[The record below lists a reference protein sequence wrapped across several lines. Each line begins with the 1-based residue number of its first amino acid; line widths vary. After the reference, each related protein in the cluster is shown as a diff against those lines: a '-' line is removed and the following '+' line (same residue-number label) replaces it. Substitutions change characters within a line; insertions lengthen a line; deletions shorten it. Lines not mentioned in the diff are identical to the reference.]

1 MFEQKRAYWR
11 SLDNAAKLFS
21 AASSPKDTR
30 VFRFYCEL
38 KEEVKE
44 EILQE
49 ALNQTIQK
57 YPVFLSVMR
66 KGLFWHYLEK
76 SELRPVVREEYKE
89 PCSSLYVRD
98 KKTLLFEVTYY
109 KKRINFEVFHALT
122 DGTGATEFLRELV
135 KNYLYLIHEEDLEP
149 VELSNQYLTVKDQED
164 DSFSRYYDPD
174 FPRKKKKKIRA
185 VQIKK
190 GGKGYEELQINEAS
204 MSVKELLGIAREKKV
219 SMSVLLTAAFI
230 CAIHEE
236 MSRMQ
241 EKKPVILM
249 VPVNLRK
256 IFPSDSMLN
265 FFGYIEPGYQFGGG
279 KDSFEDVLEAV
290 KLYFQENLSKEHMA
304 GRMNELIAI
313 EKHKILKWAPL
324 ELKNRCI
331 RAGAKMAEQE
341 VTAVLSNM
349 SVVKMPE
356 DYAQYIE
363 KFGVYTSTNRTELC
377 ICSFQDTL
385 SLGFTSRYDS
395 TNIQRNFYRILKEL
409 GASVKVAEPDFPEDA
424 RPNYEG
430 KKVLQIFTFC
440 CIAAIV
446 ISMMTDII
454 ISPGM
459 HWSVFV
465 AAGCATMWLTMAV
478 GYVKRFNLLK
488 NAAWQLLIMSGI
500 CVLWDLGTGWRG
512 WSVNIGIPDICL
524 LIQVVMLI
532 ISRIRSLSPREYMIY
547 YVMAAVYS
555 MILPLI
561 LLVTGVIHY
570 KTPSVICIG
579 CSFLLLIGL
588 ILFKRKEFKEEM
600 HKKIPRWLILIERKI
615 LVALCGAGLILRE
628 ILKKILHP

>member
-454 ISPGM
+454 ISPGV

-465 AAGCATMWLTMAV
+465 AAGCVTMWLTMAV

-532 ISRIRSLSPREYMIY
+532 ISGIRSLSPREYMIY

-561 LLVTGVIHY
+561 LLVTGIIHY
-570 KTPSVICIG
+570 RTPSVICIG

-600 HKKIPRWLILIERKI
+600 HKKFH
-615 LVALCGAGLILRE
+615 VG
-628 ILKKILHP
+628 

>member
-109 KKRINFEVFHALT
+109 EKRINFEVFHALT

-454 ISPGM
+454 ISPGV

-524 LIQVVMLI
+524 LIQVIMLI

-570 KTPSVICIG
+570 RTPSVICIG

-600 HKKIPRWLILIERKI
+600 HKKFH
-615 LVALCGAGLILRE
+615 VG
-628 ILKKILHP
+628 

>member
-324 ELKNRCI
+324 ELKNRFI

-454 ISPGM
+454 ISPGV

-600 HKKIPRWLILIERKI
+600 HKKFH
-615 LVALCGAGLILRE
+615 VG
-628 ILKKILHP
+628 

>member
-109 KKRINFEVFHALT
+109 EKRINFEVFHALT

-219 SMSVLLTAAFI
+219 SMSVLLTATFI

-454 ISPGM
+454 ISPGV

-570 KTPSVICIG
+570 RTPSVICIG

-600 HKKIPRWLILIERKI
+600 HKKFH
-615 LVALCGAGLILRE
+615 VG
-628 ILKKILHP
+628 

>member
-349 SVVKMPE
+349 SVVKMQE

-454 ISPGM
+454 ISPGV

-570 KTPSVICIG
+570 RTPSVICIG

-600 HKKIPRWLILIERKI
+600 HKKFH
-615 LVALCGAGLILRE
+615 VG
-628 ILKKILHP
+628 

>member
-109 KKRINFEVFHALT
+109 EKRINFEVFHALT

-324 ELKNRCI
+324 ELKNCCI

-454 ISPGM
+454 ISPGV

-570 KTPSVICIG
+570 RTPSVICIG

-588 ILFKRKEFKEEM
+588 ILFKRKEF
-600 HKKIPRWLILIERKI
+600 
-615 LVALCGAGLILRE
+615 
-628 ILKKILHP
+628 

>member
-409 GASVKVAEPDFPEDA
+409 GASVKVAEPDFPGDA

-570 KTPSVICIG
+570 RTPSVICIG

-600 HKKIPRWLILIERKI
+600 HKKFH
-615 LVALCGAGLILRE
+615 VS
-628 ILKKILHP
+628 

>member
-135 KNYLYLIHEEDLEP
+135 KNYLYLIHEEDLGP

-265 FFGYIEPGYQFGGG
+265 FFGYIEPGYQFGEG

-454 ISPGM
+454 ISPGV

-465 AAGCATMWLTMAV
+465 AAGCVTMWLTMAV

-570 KTPSVICIG
+570 RTPSVICIG

-600 HKKIPRWLILIERKI
+600 HKKFH
-615 LVALCGAGLILRE
+615 VG
-628 ILKKILHP
+628 

>member
-174 FPRKKKKKIRA
+174 FPRQKKKKIRA

-409 GASVKVAEPDFPEDA
+409 GASVKVEEPDFPEDA

-454 ISPGM
+454 ISPGV

-465 AAGCATMWLTMAV
+465 AAGCVTMWLTMAV

-570 KTPSVICIG
+570 RTPSVICIG

-600 HKKIPRWLILIERKI
+600 HKKFH
-615 LVALCGAGLILRE
+615 VG
-628 ILKKILHP
+628 

>member
-76 SELRPVVREEYKE
+76 SELRPVVREEFKE

-409 GASVKVAEPDFPEDA
+409 GASVKVEEPDFPEDA

-454 ISPGM
+454 ISPGV

-465 AAGCATMWLTMAV
+465 AAGCVTMWLTMAV

-570 KTPSVICIG
+570 RTPSVICIG

-600 HKKIPRWLILIERKI
+600 HKKFH
-615 LVALCGAGLILRE
+615 VG
-628 ILKKILHP
+628 

>member
-1 MFEQKRAYWR
+1 MFDQKRAYWR

-454 ISPGM
+454 ISPGV

-600 HKKIPRWLILIERKI
+600 HKKFH
-615 LVALCGAGLILRE
+615 VG
-628 ILKKILHP
+628 

>member
-219 SMSVLLTAAFI
+219 SKSVLLTAAFI

-265 FFGYIEPGYQFGGG
+265 FFGYIEPGYQFGEG

-454 ISPGM
+454 ISPGV

-465 AAGCATMWLTMAV
+465 AAGCVTMWLTMAV

-570 KTPSVICIG
+570 RTPSVICIG

-600 HKKIPRWLILIERKI
+600 HKKFH
-615 LVALCGAGLILRE
+615 VG
-628 ILKKILHP
+628 

>member
-290 KLYFQENLSKEHMA
+290 KLYFKENLSKEHMA

-363 KFGVYTSTNRTELC
+363 KFGVYTSTNWTELC

-409 GASVKVAEPDFPEDA
+409 GASVKAAEPDFPEDA

-454 ISPGM
+454 ISPGV

-570 KTPSVICIG
+570 RTPSVICIG

-600 HKKIPRWLILIERKI
+600 HKKFH
-615 LVALCGAGLILRE
+615 VG
-628 ILKKILHP
+628 

>member
-304 GRMNELIAI
+304 GRMNEQIAI

-454 ISPGM
+454 ISPGV

-600 HKKIPRWLILIERKI
+600 HKKFH
-615 LVALCGAGLILRE
+615 VG
-628 ILKKILHP
+628 

>member
-38 KEEVKE
+38 KKEVE
-44 EILQE
+44 GNALQE
-49 ALNQTIQK
+49 ALDQTIEK

-76 SELRPVVREEYKE
+76 SELRPIVRKEYKE

-135 KNYLYLIHEEDLEP
+135 KNYLHLVHKEELEP
-149 VELSNQYLTVKDQED
+149 VELSDQYLTVKDQED

-174 FPRKKKKKIRA
+174 FPRKKKKKSKA
-185 VQIKK
+185 FQIKK
-190 GGKGYEELQINEAS
+190 NGKGYEELQVNEATVP
-204 MSVKELLGIAREKKV
+204 VKELLGISREKGV
-219 SMSVLLTAAFI
+219 SMSVLLTTAFI

-236 MSRMQ
+236 MSRIQ

-265 FFGYIEPGYQFGGG
+265 FFGYIEPGYQFGEE

-290 KLYFQENLSKEHMA
+290 KIYFRENLSKEHMA

-356 DYAQYIE
+356 DYADYIE

-377 ICSFQDTL
+377 ICSFKDTL
-385 SLGFTSRYDS
+385 SLSFTSRYDS

-409 GASVKVAEPDFPEDA
+409 GVQVTVTEADFPKDA
-424 RPNYEG
+424 KANYEG

-454 ISPGM
+454 ISPGGTLVSICSG
-459 HWSVFV
+459 WLCNDVVYDGSCVCEAFQSVEERGV
-465 AAGCATMWLTMAV
+465 AASDHVRYLRVMGSGNRMEGMVGKYRNPGYLPIDPDCNADHIPNTVIIAKRVYDILCNGVGIFDDTAV
-478 GYVKRFNLLK
+478 HTAHHRCGPLQN
-488 NAAWQLLIMSGI
+488 
-500 CVLWDLGTGWRG
+500 
-512 WSVNIGIPDICL
+512 SVCHL
-524 LIQVVMLI
+524 YRL
-532 ISRIRSLSPREYMIY
+532 
-547 YVMAAVYS
+547 
-555 MILPLI
+555 
-561 LLVTGVIHY
+561 
-570 KTPSVICIG
+570 
-579 CSFLLLIGL
+579 
-588 ILFKRKEFKEEM
+588 
-600 HKKIPRWLILIERKI
+600 
-615 LVALCGAGLILRE
+615 
-628 ILKKILHP
+628 

>member
-241 EKKPVILM
+241 EKKP
-249 VPVNLRK
+249 P
-256 IFPSDSMLN
+256 
-265 FFGYIEPGYQFGGG
+265 
-279 KDSFEDVLEAV
+279 
-290 KLYFQENLSKEHMA
+290 
-304 GRMNELIAI
+304 
-313 EKHKILKWAPL
+313 
-324 ELKNRCI
+324 
-331 RAGAKMAEQE
+331 
-341 VTAVLSNM
+341 
-349 SVVKMPE
+349 
-356 DYAQYIE
+356 
-363 KFGVYTSTNRTELC
+363 
-377 ICSFQDTL
+377 
-385 SLGFTSRYDS
+385 
-395 TNIQRNFYRILKEL
+395 
-409 GASVKVAEPDFPEDA
+409 KV
-424 RPNYEG
+424 
-430 KKVLQIFTFC
+430 
-440 CIAAIV
+440 
-446 ISMMTDII
+446 
-454 ISPGM
+454 
-459 HWSVFV
+459 
-465 AAGCATMWLTMAV
+465 
-478 GYVKRFNLLK
+478 
-488 NAAWQLLIMSGI
+488 
-500 CVLWDLGTGWRG
+500 
-512 WSVNIGIPDICL
+512 
-524 LIQVVMLI
+524 
-532 ISRIRSLSPREYMIY
+532 
-547 YVMAAVYS
+547 
-555 MILPLI
+555 
-561 LLVTGVIHY
+561 
-570 KTPSVICIG
+570 
-579 CSFLLLIGL
+579 
-588 ILFKRKEFKEEM
+588 
-600 HKKIPRWLILIERKI
+600 
-615 LVALCGAGLILRE
+615 
-628 ILKKILHP
+628 

>member
-44 EILQE
+44 DILQE

-109 KKRINFEVFHALT
+109 EKRINFEVFHALT

-454 ISPGM
+454 ISPGV

-570 KTPSVICIG
+570 RTPSVICIG

-600 HKKIPRWLILIERKI
+600 HKKFH
-615 LVALCGAGLILRE
+615 VG
-628 ILKKILHP
+628 

>member
-21 AASSPKDTR
+21 AASSTKDTR

-109 KKRINFEVFHALT
+109 EKRINFEVFHALT

-454 ISPGM
+454 ISPGV

-570 KTPSVICIG
+570 RTPSVICIG

-600 HKKIPRWLILIERKI
+600 HKKFH
-615 LVALCGAGLILRE
+615 VG
-628 ILKKILHP
+628 

>member
-1 MFEQKRAYWR
+1 VFEQKRAYWR

-109 KKRINFEVFHALT
+109 EKRINFEVFHALT

-424 RPNYEG
+424 QPNYEG

-454 ISPGM
+454 ISPGV

-570 KTPSVICIG
+570 RTPSVICIG

-600 HKKIPRWLILIERKI
+600 HKKFH
-615 LVALCGAGLILRE
+615 VG
-628 ILKKILHP
+628 

>member
-1 MFEQKRAYWR
+1 MQDEKESRETMDTGYSKWR
-11 SLDNAAKLFS
+11 KLDNAALAFPLVTGKD
-21 AASSPKDTR
+21 DTR
-30 VFRFYCEL
+30 VFRFYCQL
-38 KEEVKE
+38 KEKVDG
-44 EILQE
+44 EILQS
-49 ALNQTIQK
+49 ALDQAMEK
-57 YPVFLSVMR
+57 YPLFQAVLR
-66 KGLFWHYLEK
+66 KGLFWFYLEHR
-76 SELRPVVREEYKE
+76 SLRAVVKQETEP
-89 PCSSLYVRD
+89 PCSRLYIPD
-98 KKTLLFEVTYY
+98 KKSLLFQVSYD
-109 KKRINFEVFHALT
+109 KNRINFEVFHALT

-454 ISPGM
+454 ISPGV

-465 AAGCATMWLTMAV
+465 AAGCVTMWLTMAV

-570 KTPSVICIG
+570 RTPSVICIG

-600 HKKIPRWLILIERKI
+600 HKKFH
-615 LVALCGAGLILRE
+615 VG
-628 ILKKILHP
+628 

>member
-66 KGLFWHYLEK
+66 KGLFWHYLAK

-109 KKRINFEVFHALT
+109 EKRINFEVFHALT

-454 ISPGM
+454 ISPGV

-570 KTPSVICIG
+570 RTPSVICIG

-600 HKKIPRWLILIERKI
+600 YKKFH
-615 LVALCGAGLILRE
+615 V
-628 ILKKILHP
+628 

>member
-454 ISPGM
+454 ISPGV

-465 AAGCATMWLTMAV
+465 AAGCVTMWLTMAV

-561 LLVTGVIHY
+561 LLVAGVIHY
-570 KTPSVICIG
+570 RTPSVICIG

-600 HKKIPRWLILIERKI
+600 HKKFH
-615 LVALCGAGLILRE
+615 VG
-628 ILKKILHP
+628 

>member
-49 ALNQTIQK
+49 TLNQTIQK

-109 KKRINFEVFHALT
+109 EKRINFEVFHALT

-454 ISPGM
+454 ISPGV

-465 AAGCATMWLTMAV
+465 AAGCVTMWLTMAV

-570 KTPSVICIG
+570 RTPSVICIG

-600 HKKIPRWLILIERKI
+600 HKKFH
-615 LVALCGAGLILRE
+615 VG
-628 ILKKILHP
+628 

>member
-98 KKTLLFEVTYY
+98 KKTLLFELTYY

-454 ISPGM
+454 ISPGV

-465 AAGCATMWLTMAV
+465 AAGCVTMWLTMAV

-570 KTPSVICIG
+570 RTPSVICIG

-600 HKKIPRWLILIERKI
+600 HKKFH
-615 LVALCGAGLILRE
+615 VG
-628 ILKKILHP
+628 

>member
-135 KNYLYLIHEEDLEP
+135 KNYLYLIHEEDPEP

-454 ISPGM
+454 ISPGV

-465 AAGCATMWLTMAV
+465 AAGCVTMWLTMAV

-570 KTPSVICIG
+570 RTPSVICIG

-600 HKKIPRWLILIERKI
+600 HKKFH
-615 LVALCGAGLILRE
+615 VG
-628 ILKKILHP
+628 

>member
-440 CIAAIV
+440 CITAIV

-454 ISPGM
+454 ISPGV

-570 KTPSVICIG
+570 RTPSVICIG

-600 HKKIPRWLILIERKI
+600 HKKFH
-615 LVALCGAGLILRE
+615 VG
-628 ILKKILHP
+628 

>member
-109 KKRINFEVFHALT
+109 EKRINFEVFHALT

-454 ISPGM
+454 ISPGV

-570 KTPSVICIG
+570 RTPSIICIG

-600 HKKIPRWLILIERKI
+600 HKKFH
-615 LVALCGAGLILRE
+615 VG
-628 ILKKILHP
+628 

>member
-1 MFEQKRAYWR
+1 M
-11 SLDNAAKLFS
+11 
-21 AASSPKDTR
+21 
-30 VFRFYCEL
+30 FRFYCEL

-109 KKRINFEVFHALT
+109 EKRINFEVFHALT

-454 ISPGM
+454 ISPGV

-555 MILPLI
+555 MTLPLI

-570 KTPSVICIG
+570 RTPSVICIG

-600 HKKIPRWLILIERKI
+600 HKKFH
-615 LVALCGAGLILRE
+615 VG
-628 ILKKILHP
+628 

>member
-290 KLYFQENLSKEHMA
+290 KLYFKENLSKEHMA

-454 ISPGM
+454 ISPGV

-570 KTPSVICIG
+570 RTPSVICIG

-600 HKKIPRWLILIERKI
+600 HKKFH
-615 LVALCGAGLILRE
+615 VG
-628 ILKKILHP
+628 

>member
-109 KKRINFEVFHALT
+109 EKRINFEVFHALT

-395 TNIQRNFYRILKEL
+395 TNIQLNFYRILKEL

-454 ISPGM
+454 ISPGV

-570 KTPSVICIG
+570 RTPSVICIG

-600 HKKIPRWLILIERKI
+600 HKKFH
-615 LVALCGAGLILRE
+615 VG
-628 ILKKILHP
+628 

>member
-44 EILQE
+44 EILKE

-454 ISPGM
+454 ISPGV

-465 AAGCATMWLTMAV
+465 AAGCVTMWLTMAV

-570 KTPSVICIG
+570 RTPSVICIG

-600 HKKIPRWLILIERKI
+600 HKKFH
-615 LVALCGAGLILRE
+615 VG
-628 ILKKILHP
+628 

>member
-38 KEEVKE
+38 KEEIKE

-409 GASVKVAEPDFPEDA
+409 GASVKVAEPDFPKDA

-454 ISPGM
+454 ISPGV

-465 AAGCATMWLTMAV
+465 AAGCVTMWLTMAV

-570 KTPSVICIG
+570 RTPSVICIG

-600 HKKIPRWLILIERKI
+600 HKKFH
-615 LVALCGAGLILRE
+615 VG
-628 ILKKILHP
+628 

>member
-409 GASVKVAEPDFPEDA
+409 GASVKVEEPDFPEDA

-454 ISPGM
+454 ISPGV

-570 KTPSVICIG
+570 RTPSVICIG
-579 CSFLLLIGL
+579 CSFLQLIGL

-600 HKKIPRWLILIERKI
+600 HKKFH
-615 LVALCGAGLILRE
+615 VG
-628 ILKKILHP
+628 

>member
-454 ISPGM
+454 ISPGV

-561 LLVTGVIHY
+561 LLVTGAIHY

-600 HKKIPRWLILIERKI
+600 HKKFH
-615 LVALCGAGLILRE
+615 VG
-628 ILKKILHP
+628 

>member
-279 KDSFEDVLEAV
+279 KDSYEDVLEAV

-454 ISPGM
+454 ISPGV

-465 AAGCATMWLTMAV
+465 AAGCVTMWLTMAV

-570 KTPSVICIG
+570 RTPSVICIG

-600 HKKIPRWLILIERKI
+600 HKKFH
-615 LVALCGAGLILRE
+615 VG
-628 ILKKILHP
+628 

>member
-109 KKRINFEVFHALT
+109 EKRINFEVFHALT

-174 FPRKKKKKIRA
+174 FQRKKKKKIRA

-454 ISPGM
+454 ISPGV

-570 KTPSVICIG
+570 RTPSVICIG

-600 HKKIPRWLILIERKI
+600 HKKFH
-615 LVALCGAGLILRE
+615 VG
-628 ILKKILHP
+628 

>member
-236 MSRMQ
+236 MSRLQ

-454 ISPGM
+454 ISPGV

-465 AAGCATMWLTMAV
+465 AAGCVTMWLTMAV

-570 KTPSVICIG
+570 RTPSVICIG

-600 HKKIPRWLILIERKI
+600 HKKFH
-615 LVALCGAGLILRE
+615 VG
-628 ILKKILHP
+628 